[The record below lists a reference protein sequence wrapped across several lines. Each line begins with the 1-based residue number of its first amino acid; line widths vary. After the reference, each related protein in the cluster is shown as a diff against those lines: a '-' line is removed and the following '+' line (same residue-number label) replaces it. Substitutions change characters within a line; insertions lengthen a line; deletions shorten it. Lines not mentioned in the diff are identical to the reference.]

1 MFRAESLEALA
12 RSRRPRRLL
21 NKHYCCSLTEEL
33 QDADPDDDPDPDDS
47 APRLCVSLKEPVG
60 EIYALPEPLE
70 AEKTSGCCPDSGD
83 GSRARQS
90 PPAT

>member
-1 MFRAESLEALA
+1 VFSQ
-12 RSRRPRRLL
+12 RLL
-21 NKHYCCSLTEEL
+21 AGLRTLRDEEEIRGDDTF
-33 QDADPDDDPDPDDS
+33 QDPDDRVDPDERG
-47 APRLCVSLKEPVG
+47 PRLSVTLKEPVG

>member
-1 MFRAESLEALA
+1 MQTVFSQ
-12 RSRRPRRLL
+12 RLL
-21 NKHYCCSLTEEL
+21 AGLRTLRDEEEIRGDDTF
-33 QDADPDDDPDPDDS
+33 QDPDDRVDPDERG
-47 APRLCVSLKEPVG
+47 PRLSVTLKEPVG

>member
-1 MFRAESLEALA
+1 MLA
-12 RSRRPRRLL
+12 GLRTLRD
-21 NKHYCCSLTEEL
+21 EEEIRGDDTF
-33 QDADPDDDPDPDDS
+33 QDPDDRVDPDERG
-47 APRLCVSLKEPVG
+47 PRLSVTLKEPVG

>member
-1 MFRAESLEALA
+1 MFSQ
-12 RSRRPRRLL
+12 RLL
-21 NKHYCCSLTEEL
+21 AGLRTLRDEEEIRGDDTF
-33 QDADPDDDPDPDDS
+33 QGPDDRVDPDERG
-47 APRLCVSLKEPVG
+47 PRLSVTLKEPVG

>member
-1 MFRAESLEALA
+1 MFSQ
-12 RSRRPRRLL
+12 RLL
-21 NKHYCCSLTEEL
+21 AGLRTLRDEEEIRGDDTF
-33 QDADPDDDPDPDDS
+33 QDPDDRVDPDERG
-47 APRLCVSLKEPVG
+47 PRLSVTLKEPVG